1 VPAATEIPPVASL
14 DATRAAPVR
23 FSTGL
28 DEVDRVLGGG
38 FVPGEALLLAGEP
51 GIGKST
57 LVLQLLDGIA
67 RAGGRTLLVS
77 GEESVDQ
84 VALRG
89 ARLGVA
95 GARLR
100 VASVGSVPAVMAA
113 WADEGPDML
122 GRDSVQTLEDP
133 LLEQPAGSLVQVR
146 EGAQHLARRAKENG
160 TVVVLVGHV
169 TKEGAVAGPKA
180 LEHVVDAV
188 ITLEGDR
195 SGALRLLRAS
205 KNRFGS
211 CEETGVFVMSERGL
225 EAVADPSS
233 LLLADRRPGVTG
245 SVVFPSLEGS
255 RCVLV
260 EIQALV
266 TPSQLHQ
273 PRRVALGLEA
283 RRLALVLGVLFRRAA
298 LALGS
303 SDVFVSAAGGLAVRE
318 PAADLALC
326 AALFSSE
333 REIAA
338 PPDLVMVGEVGL
350 SGEVRRVPG
359 LERRLS
365 EAARL
370 GFGVALVPRR
380 VEHVPK
386 GFRTIVVSDLRS
398 ALACVQEL
406 GRDKRPTSL
415 ERAPRKLAAVTHESG
430 P

>member
-1 VPAATEIPPVASL
+1 MPAAADTPPVASL
-14 DATRAAPVR
+14 DATRAAPAR

-38 FVPGEALLLAGEP
+38 FVPGETLLLAGEP

-95 GARLR
+95 GERLR

-113 WADEGPDML
+113 WADEGPDVLVM
-122 GRDSVQTLEDP
+122 DSVQTLEDP

-146 EGAQHLARRAKENG
+146 EGAQQLARRAKENG

-188 ITLEGDR
+188 VTLEGDR

-298 LALGS
+298 LALGG

-370 GFGVALVPRR
+370 GFGVALVPRG

-406 GRDKRPTSL
+406 GRDKRPTPLKS
-415 ERAPRKLAAVTHESG
+415 APRKLAAVTHEIG
-430 P
+430 T